1 MRRTALA
8 ATGTMECTKQRTS
21 SRRAVQLN
29 FPTIPCQQVFPIS
42 PAARTCSIIL
52 MPMLSTFDCST
63 VYNCA
68 GLSQTLPRCQTEHG
82 GFDLEKRRRGIIEG
96 SLFVMDTIG
105 TVVGQITREKKPR
118 NTFIQRI
125 TSPLINYAVSAF
137 WLSAEAIQ
145 HATSCLRRPG

>member
-52 MPMLSTFDCST
+52 MPMLSTFDCLT
-63 VYNCA
+63 VYNCDRP
-68 GLSQTLPRCQTEHG
+68 SQAWPRCTSERAGHA
-82 GFDLEKRRRGIIEG
+82 FEKRRRGIIEG
-96 SLFVMDTIG
+96 SLFVMDPLELSSGRFDGEIDLCG
-105 TVVGQITREKKPR
+105 P
-118 NTFIQRI
+118 
-125 TSPLINYAVSAF
+125 SPK
-137 WLSAEAIQ
+137 Q
-145 HATSCLRRPG
+145 LRHP